1 MGGHWSYKVKLKDSD
16 GKTIAKF
23 DLDQEKWK
31 PFAEKVSS
39 KLNKKL
45 IGNGDPPLSNWI
57 ILGLEHVTSPDHTQ
71 GGMQSILSEEN

>member
-16 GKTIAKF
+16 RKTIAKF
-23 DLDQEKWK
+23 DLDKEKWK

-45 IGNGDPPLSNWI
+45 IEGKS
-57 ILGLEHVTSPDHTQ
+57 
-71 GGMQSILSEEN
+71 

>member
-1 MGGHWSYKVKLKDSD
+1 MTQSTEAIVWAVTGAYKVKLKDSD

-23 DLDQEKWK
+23 NLDREKWK

-45 IGNGDPPLSNWI
+45 IEGK
-57 ILGLEHVTSPDHTQ
+57 
-71 GGMQSILSEEN
+71 

>member
-1 MGGHWSYKVKLKDSD
+1 MGGYWSYKVKLKDSD

-23 DLDQEKWK
+23 DLDKEKWK

-45 IGNGDPPLSNWI
+45 IEGK
-57 ILGLEHVTSPDHTQ
+57 
-71 GGMQSILSEEN
+71 

>member
-39 KLNKKL
+39 KLKKKL
-45 IGNGDPPLSNWI
+45 IYWDEGN
-57 ILGLEHVTSPDHTQ
+57 
-71 GGMQSILSEEN
+71 

>member
-1 MGGHWSYKVKLKDSD
+1 VEHNDSDDIWGDDMGGHWSYKVELKDSD

-23 DLDQEKWK
+23 DLDKEKWK

-45 IGNGDPPLSNWI
+45 IEGKWLKSNLVVFHI
-57 ILGLEHVTSPDHTQ
+57 TPFKLKNT
-71 GGMQSILSEEN
+71 